1 MAWLPSL
8 ISLIIG
14 ILGQFNAAEWVSSH
28 PNVAMGLG
36 TLGTLIT
43 ALVKSPFQSTPEP
56 QGAMGKHFMF
66 SFFILALAV
75 PAFMVTACQPAYAFN
90 ATATGAVV
98 RLSYNEPTQ
107 NADNTPLRDL
117 SKTTGYWAAM
127 PNGAPLACV
136 TTVASAPTGGGHIE
150 ADCTVP
156 VLAGQEA
163 DIAFTVTASDKT
175 GNESRHTNQA
185 VLRLDFL
192 SPASPE

>member
-14 ILGQFNAAEWVSSH
+14 ILGQFNAADWVSSH
-28 PNVAMGLG
+28 PQVAMGLG

-43 ALVKSPFQSTPEP
+43 ALVKSPFQSEP
-56 QGAMGKHFMF
+56 VKETVGKHFLF
-66 SFFILALAV
+66 ALFVLSLGVSAV
-75 PAFMVTACQPAYAFN
+75 MVTSCQPAFALN

-117 SKTTGYWAAM
+117 SKTTGYWTAM

-136 TTVASAPTGGGHIE
+136 TTVASALTGGGHIE

-163 DIAFTVTASDKT
+163 DIAFTVTASDTT
-175 GNESRHTNQA
+175 GNESRPTNQA

>member
-14 ILGQFNAAEWVSSH
+14 ILGQFNAADWVSSH

-43 ALVKSPFQSTPEP
+43 ALVKSPFQSEP
-56 QGAMGKHFMF
+56 VKETLGKHFLF
-66 SFFILALAV
+66 SLFVLPLGVSAA
-75 PAFMVTACQPAYAFN
+75 MVTACQPAYAFN